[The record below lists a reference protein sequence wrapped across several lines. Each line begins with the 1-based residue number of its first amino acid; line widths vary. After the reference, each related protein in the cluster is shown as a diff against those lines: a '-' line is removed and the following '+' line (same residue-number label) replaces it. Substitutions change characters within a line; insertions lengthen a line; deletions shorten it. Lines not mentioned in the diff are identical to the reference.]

1 MTNNIVEILFE
12 NAEKHPE
19 KLAIIHK
26 KEKITYGELA
36 LDVKDY
42 AQYFLSKG
50 IKKGDNVLIFVP
62 MTIELYKILSAIFYI
77 GATAVFVDAWADKNR
92 LNQAL
97 TIVPC
102 KAFIACPK
110 AFILKLM
117 SKKVREVGI
126 NLMFP
131 SPLDGEGRIS
141 MRRMSIRNS
150 GEGYEIKPATSD
162 TTALITFTTGST
174 GLPKAAKRTHEFLL
188 EQHYV
193 LKKHLAPQENDVD
206 LTSLPVFVLH
216 NLACGTTSVI
226 PDFNPQKPADIKPKK
241 ILNDIK
247 NNGVTTSVG
256 SPRFYERLAE
266 FSEIKGLNKIFTG
279 GAPVFPKSAK
289 LLQEKFV
296 GCGVEIVYGSTEA
309 EPIASISTHE
319 LLNFKGDVKDGLYV
333 GKPIDDINIKIIKPS
348 DDVIED
354 FESMWLE
361 RGEIGEIC
369 VEGKHVLKEYYN
381 SEKAQ
386 KFAKINYNGQIW
398 HRTGDA
404 GYLDKDG
411 NLFLMGRVKNRF
423 EHNGKNVYVF
433 PIENALLEINGI
445 EIGTVL
451 KLNDKIIIAAETK
464 IRQGKL
470 EQELRNRNFEFDKL
484 VITKIPRDPRHN
496 SKIDYDKLKKI
507 LS

>member
-12 NAEKHPE
+12 NAQKHQE

-36 LDVKDY
+36 QGLKDY
-42 AQYFLSKG
+42 AHYFLSKG
-50 IKKGDNVLIFVP
+50 IKKGDNVLVFVP

-102 KAFIACPK
+102 KAFIGCPK

-117 SKKVREVGI
+117 SQKIREVGI
-126 NLMFP
+126 NIV
-131 SPLDGEGRIS
+131 SGRIHKPKTEQL
-141 MRRMSIRNS
+141 I
-150 GEGYEIKPATSD
+150 EPATPD

-193 LKKHLAPQENDVD
+193 LKKHLQPQENDVD
-206 LTSLPVFVLH
+206 LASLPVFVLH

-226 PDFNPQKPADIKPKK
+226 PDFNPQKPADINPKK

-256 SPRFYERLAE
+256 SPRFYEKLAE
-266 FSEIKGLNKIFTG
+266 FGEIKGLKRIFTG

-289 LLQEKFV
+289 HLQEKFV
-296 GCGVEIVYGSTEA
+296 DCDVEIVYGSTEA
-309 EPIASISTHE
+309 EPISSISTHE
-319 LLNFKGDVKDGLYV
+319 LLDFKGDIKDGLYV

-348 DDVIED
+348 DDMIED

-361 RGEIGEIC
+361 TGEIGEIC

-386 KFAKINYNGQIW
+386 KFAKIHYNGQIW

-404 GYLDKDG
+404 GYLDSEG
-411 NLFLMGRVKNRF
+411 RLFLMGRVKNRF
-423 EHNGKNVYVF
+423 EHNGKEVYVF
-433 PIENALLEINGI
+433 PIENALLEIDGV

-451 KLNDKIIIAAETK
+451 KINNEIVLVVETK
-464 IRQGKL
+464 ILKHKL
-470 EQELRNRNFEFDKL
+470 EQELKKRNFEYDKL
-484 VITKIPRDPRHN
+484 IITKIPRDPRHN

>member
-1 MTNNIVEILFE
+1 MINNIVEILFE
-12 NAEKHPE
+12 NAEKYPN

-26 KEKITYGELA
+26 KEKITYSKLA
-36 LDVKDY
+36 QDVKDY
-42 AQYFLSKG
+42 ARYFLSKG

-92 LNQAL
+92 LDQAL

-110 AFILKLM
+110 AFVLKLM
-117 SKKVREVGI
+117 SKKVRSVGI
-126 NLMFP
+126 NIISGTIR
-131 SPLDGEGRIS
+131 SPKTGLQIE
-141 MRRMSIRNS
+141 
-150 GEGYEIKPATSD
+150 PATPD

-193 LKKHLAPQENDVD
+193 LKKHLAPNVDDVD
-206 LTSLPVFVLH
+206 LASLPVFVLH

-226 PDFNPQKPADIKPKK
+226 PDFNPQKPSDINPEK

-247 NNGVTTSVG
+247 NNNVTTSVG
-256 SPRFYERLAE
+256 SPRFYEKLAE
-266 FSEIKGLNKIFTG
+266 YGKIEGLKKIFTG

-289 LLQEKFV
+289 LLQDKFI
-296 GCGVEIVYGSTEA
+296 GCDVEVVYGSTEA
-309 EPIASISTHE
+309 EPIASISTRE
-319 LLNFKGDVKDGLYV
+319 LLEFKGDVKDGLYV
-333 GKPIDDINIKIIKPS
+333 GKQIEDINIKIIKPS
-348 DDVIED
+348 NEPVED
-354 FESMWLE
+354 FESAWLTI
-361 RGEIGEIC
+361 GEIGEIC

-381 SEKAQ
+381 SDEAQ
-386 KFAKINYNGQIW
+386 KFAKIHYQCQVW

-404 GYLDKDG
+404 GYLDCDG
-411 NLFLMGRVKNRF
+411 RLFLMGRVKNRF
-423 EHNGKNVYVF
+423 VHNQKEIYVF
-433 PIENALLEINGI
+433 PIENALLEIEGV

-451 KLNDKIIIAAETK
+451 KIGEQIILAVETK
-464 IRQGKL
+464 IPQEKL
-470 EQELRNRNFEFDKL
+470 EQELKSRGFEFDKL

-496 SKIDYDKLKKI
+496 SKIDYDKL
-507 LS
+507 LRVL

>member
-12 NAEKHPE
+12 NAQKHQE

-36 LDVKDY
+36 QGLKDY

-50 IKKGDNVLIFVP
+50 IKKGDNVLVFVP

-102 KAFIACPK
+102 KAFIGCPK

-117 SKKVREVGI
+117 SQKVREVGI
-126 NLMFP
+126 NIV
-131 SPLDGEGRIS
+131 SGRIHKPKTEQL
-141 MRRMSIRNS
+141 I
-150 GEGYEIKPATSD
+150 EPATPD

-193 LKKHLAPQENDVD
+193 LKKHLQPQENDVD
-206 LTSLPVFVLH
+206 LASLPVFVLH

-226 PDFNPQKPADIKPKK
+226 PDFNPQKPADINPKK

-256 SPRFYERLAE
+256 SPRFYEKLAE
-266 FSEIKGLNKIFTG
+266 FGEIKGLKRIFTG

-289 LLQEKFV
+289 LLQKKFV
-296 GCGVEIVYGSTEA
+296 DCDVEIVYGSTEA
-309 EPIASISTHE
+309 EPISSISTHE
-319 LLNFKGDVKDGLYV
+319 LLDFKGDIKDGLYV
-333 GKPIDDINIKIIKPS
+333 GKPIDDINIKIIRPS
-348 DDVIED
+348 DDMIED

-361 RGEIGEIC
+361 TGEIGEIC

-386 KFAKINYNGQIW
+386 KFAKIHYNGQIW

-404 GYLDKDG
+404 GYLDNEG
-411 NLFLMGRVKNRF
+411 RLFLMGRVKNRF
-423 EHNGKNVYVF
+423 EHNGKAVYVF
-433 PIENALLEINGI
+433 PIENALLEIDGV

-451 KLNDKIIIAAETK
+451 KINNEIVLVVETK
-464 IRQGKL
+464 ILKHKL
-470 EQELRNRNFEFDKL
+470 EQELKKRNFEYDKFI
-484 VITKIPRDPRHN
+484 ITKIPRDPRHN

>member
-12 NAEKHPE
+12 NAQKHQE

-36 LDVKDY
+36 HGLKDY

-50 IKKGDNVLIFVP
+50 IKKGDNVLVFVP
-62 MTIELYKILSAIFYI
+62 MTIELYKILCAIFYI

-92 LNQAL
+92 LDQAL

-102 KAFIACPK
+102 KAFIGCPK

-117 SKKVREVGI
+117 SQKVREVGI
-126 NLMFP
+126 NII
-131 SPLDGEGRIS
+131 SGRIHKPKTEQL
-141 MRRMSIRNS
+141 ID
-150 GEGYEIKPATSD
+150 PATPD

-193 LKKHLAPQENDVD
+193 LKKHLQPQENDVD
-206 LTSLPVFVLH
+206 LASLPVFVLH

-226 PDFNPQKPADIKPKK
+226 PDFNPQKPADINPKK

-247 NNGVTTSVG
+247 NNCVTTSVG
-256 SPRFYERLAE
+256 SPRFYEKLAE
-266 FSEIKGLNKIFTG
+266 YSEIKSLNRIFTG
-279 GAPVFPKSAK
+279 GAPVFPKSAR

-296 GCGVEIVYGSTEA
+296 GCNVEIVYGSTEA
-309 EPIASISTHE
+309 EPIASISTRE
-319 LLNFKGDVKDGLYV
+319 LSEFKGDVKDGLYV
-333 GKPIDDINIKIIKPS
+333 GNPIDDINIKIIKPS

-361 RGEIGEIC
+361 TGEIGEIC
-369 VEGKHVLKEYYN
+369 AEGKHVLKEYYN

-386 KFAKINYNGQIW
+386 KFAKIHYNGQIW

-404 GYLDKDG
+404 GYIDSE
-411 NLFLMGRVKNRF
+411 NRLFLMGRVKNRF
-423 EHNGKNVYVF
+423 DHDGKEIYVF
-433 PIENALLEINGI
+433 PIENALLEIEGI

-451 KLNDKIIIAAETK
+451 KIKDKIIIVAETQ
-464 IRQGKL
+464 IPHAKL
-470 EQELRNRNFEFDKL
+470 EHDLKNLNFKFDKL
-484 VITKIPRDPRHN
+484 IITKIPRDPRHN
-496 SKIDYDKLKKI
+496 SKIDYDKLKNI
-507 LS
+507 LL

>member
-12 NAEKHPE
+12 NAQKHQE

-26 KEKITYGELA
+26 KGKITYGELA
-36 LDVKDY
+36 HGLKDY

-50 IKKGDNVLIFVP
+50 IKKGDNVLVFVP
-62 MTIELYKILSAIFYI
+62 MTIELYKILCAIFYI

-92 LNQAL
+92 LDQAL

-102 KAFIACPK
+102 KAFIGCPK

-117 SKKVREVGI
+117 SQKVREVGI
-126 NLMFP
+126 NIV
-131 SPLDGEGRIS
+131 SGRIHKPKTEQL
-141 MRRMSIRNS
+141 I
-150 GEGYEIKPATSD
+150 EPATPD

-193 LKKHLAPQENDVD
+193 LKKHLQPQENDVD
-206 LTSLPVFVLH
+206 LASLPVFVLH

-226 PDFNPQKPADIKPKK
+226 PDFNPQKPADINPQK

-247 NNGVTTSVG
+247 NNNVTTSVG
-256 SPRFYERLAE
+256 SPRFYEKLAE
-266 FSEIKGLNKIFTG
+266 YSEIKGLKRIFTG

-296 GCGVEIVYGSTEA
+296 DCDVEIVYGSTEA
-309 EPIASISTHE
+309 EPISSISTHE
-319 LLNFKGDVKDGLYV
+319 LLDFKGDIKDGLYV

-348 DDVIED
+348 DDMIED

-361 RGEIGEIC
+361 TGEIGEIC

-386 KFAKINYNGQIW
+386 KFVKIHYNGQIW
-398 HRTGDA
+398 HRTGDS
-404 GYLDKDG
+404 GYLDNKG
-411 NLFLMGRVKNRF
+411 KLFLMGRVKNRF
-423 EHNGKNVYVF
+423 EHNGKVVYVF
-433 PIENALLEINGI
+433 PIENALLEIDGV

-451 KLNDKIIIAAETK
+451 KINNEIVLVVETK
-464 IRQGKL
+464 ILKHKL
-470 EQELRNRNFEFDKL
+470 EQELKKRNFEYDKL
-484 VITKIPRDPRHN
+484 IITKIPRDPRHN

>member
-12 NAEKHPE
+12 NAQKYPE

-26 KEKITYGELA
+26 KEKITYGKLTQ
-36 LDVKDY
+36 DVKDY

-92 LNQAL
+92 LDQAL

-110 AFILKLM
+110 AFILKFM
-117 SKKVREVGI
+117 SRKVREVGI

-131 SPLDGEGRIS
+131 SPLEKEGRIS

-150 GEGYEIKPATSD
+150 GEGYKIEPATPD

-188 EQHYV
+188 EQHFV
-193 LKKHLAPQENDVD
+193 LKKHLQPQENDVD
-206 LTSLPVFVLH
+206 LASLPVFVLH

-226 PDFNPQKPADIKPKK
+226 PDFNPQKPADINPKK

-247 NNGVTTSVG
+247 SNGVTTSVG
-256 SPRFYERLAE
+256 SPRFYEKLAI
-266 FSEIKGLNKIFTG
+266 FGEIKGLKRIFTG

-296 GCGVEIVYGSTEA
+296 DCDVEIVYGSTEA

-319 LLNFKGDVKDGLYV
+319 LLAFKGDVKDGLYV

-348 DDVIED
+348 DDIIED
-354 FESMWLE
+354 FESMWLPT
-361 RGEIGEIC
+361 GEIGEIC

-381 SEKAQ
+381 SEQAQ
-386 KFAKINYNGQIW
+386 KFAKIHYQNQIW

-404 GYLDKDG
+404 GYLDNEG
-411 NLFLMGRVKNRF
+411 RLFLMGRVKNRF
-423 EHNGKNVYVF
+423 EHNGKEVYVF
-433 PIENALLEINGI
+433 PIENALLEIEGI
-445 EIGTVL
+445 EIGTILKINSEIVL
-451 KLNDKIIIAAETK
+451 VIETK
-464 IRQGKL
+464 LPKAKL
-470 EQELRNRNFEFDKL
+470 EQELKERNFEYDKL
-484 VITKIPRDPRHN
+484 IITRIPRDPRHN
-496 SKIDYDKLKKI
+496 SKIDYDKLKCI
-507 LS
+507 IT

>member
-26 KEKITYGELA
+26 KEKITYGKLA
-36 LDVKDY
+36 QDVKDY
-42 AQYFLSKG
+42 AQYFLLKG

-92 LNQAL
+92 LDQAL

-117 SKKVREVGI
+117 SKKVREIGI
-126 NLMFP
+126 N
-131 SPLDGEGRIS
+131 I
-141 MRRMSIRNS
+141 MSGKIRKTKTDI
-150 GEGYEIKPATSD
+150 EIEPATPD

-193 LKKHLAPQENDVD
+193 LKKHLQPQKNDVD
-206 LTSLPVFVLH
+206 LASLPVFVLH

-226 PDFNPQKPADIKPKK
+226 PDFNPQKPADINPIK

-256 SPRFYERLAE
+256 SPRFYEKLAE
-266 FSEIKGLNKIFTG
+266 FGEIKSLKRIFTG

-296 GCGVEIVYGSTEA
+296 DCDVEIVYGSTEA
-309 EPIASISTHE
+309 EPIASISTRE
-319 LLNFKGDVKDGLYV
+319 LLEFKGDVKDGLYV

-348 DDVIED
+348 DDVVED
-354 FESMWLE
+354 FESMCLE
-361 RGEIGEIC
+361 TGEIGEIC

-386 KFAKINYNGQIW
+386 KFAKIHYNGQIW

-404 GYLDKDG
+404 GYLDNEG
-411 NLFLMGRVKNRF
+411 RLFLMGRVKNRF
-423 EHNGKNVYVF
+423 GHNGKEVYVF
-433 PIENALLEINGI
+433 PIENALLEIDGI
-445 EIGTVL
+445 EIGTIL
-451 KLNDKIIIAAETK
+451 KINGKIIIVAETK
-464 IRQGKL
+464 IPQGKL
-470 EQELRNRNFEFDKL
+470 EQELRTRNFTFDKL
-484 VITKIPRDPRHN
+484 IITKIPRDPRHN
-496 SKIDYDKLKKI
+496 SKIDYDKLKKLI
-507 LS
+507 H

>member
-12 NAEKHPE
+12 NAKKYPE

-36 LDVKDY
+36 QGLKDY
-42 AQYFLSKG
+42 SQYFLSKG
-50 IKKGDNVLIFVP
+50 IKKGDNVLVFVP

-92 LNQAL
+92 LDQAL

-102 KAFIACPK
+102 TSFIGCPK

-117 SKKVREVGI
+117 SQKVREVGI
-126 NLMFP
+126 NIV
-131 SPLDGEGRIS
+131 SGRIH
-141 MRRMSIRNS
+141 
-150 GEGYEIKPATSD
+150 KPKTEKIIEPASPD

-193 LKKHLAPQENDVD
+193 LKKHLAPNENDVD
-206 LTSLPVFVLH
+206 LASLPVFVLH

-226 PDFNPQKPADIKPKK
+226 PDFNPQKPADINPQK

-247 NNGVTTSVG
+247 NNGITTSVG
-256 SPRFYERLAE
+256 SPRFYEKLAE
-266 FSEIKGLNKIFTG
+266 YSEIKGLKRIFTG
-279 GAPVFPKSAK
+279 GAPVFTKSAK
-289 LLQEKFV
+289 ILQEKFV
-296 GCGVEIVYGSTEA
+296 DCDVEIVYGSTEA

-319 LLNFKGDVKDGLYV
+319 LLGFKGDVKDGLYV

-348 DDVIED
+348 DDMIED

-361 RGEIGEIC
+361 TGEIGEIC

-386 KFAKINYNGQIW
+386 KFAKIHYNGQIW
-398 HRTGDA
+398 HRTGDS
-404 GYLDKDG
+404 GYLD
-411 NLFLMGRVKNRF
+411 NECRLFLMGRVKNRF
-423 EHNGKNVYVF
+423 EHNGKEVYVF
-433 PIENALLEINGI
+433 PIENALLEIDGV

-451 KLNDKIIIAAETK
+451 KINNEIVLVTETK
-464 IRQGKL
+464 IPKQKL
-470 EQELRNRNFEFDKL
+470 EQELKLKGFEFDRL
-484 VITKIPRDPRHN
+484 VVMQIPRDPRHN
-496 SKIDYDKLKKI
+496 SKIDYDKLKTLI
-507 LS
+507 N

>member
-12 NAEKHPE
+12 NAQKYQE

-36 LDVKDY
+36 QGLKDY
-42 AQYFLSKG
+42 SQYFLSKG
-50 IKKGDNVLIFVP
+50 IKKGDNVLVFVP

-92 LNQAL
+92 LDQAL

-102 KAFIACPK
+102 KAFIGCPK

-117 SKKVREVGI
+117 SQKVREVGI
-126 NLMFP
+126 NIV
-131 SPLDGEGRIS
+131 SGRIHKPKTKQL
-141 MRRMSIRNS
+141 IV
-150 GEGYEIKPATSD
+150 PATPD

-193 LKKHLAPQENDVD
+193 LKKHLEPQENDVD
-206 LTSLPVFVLH
+206 LASLPVFVLH

-226 PDFNPQKPADIKPKK
+226 PDFNPQKPADINPKK
-241 ILNDIK
+241 IINDIK

-256 SPRFYERLAE
+256 SPRFYEKLAE
-266 FSEIKGLNKIFTG
+266 FGEIKGLKRIFTG

-296 GCGVEIVYGSTEA
+296 DCDVEIVYGSTEA
-309 EPIASISTHE
+309 EPISSISTHE
-319 LLNFKGDVKDGLYV
+319 LLAFKGNVKDGLYV
-333 GKPIDDINIKIIKPS
+333 GKPIDDINVKIIKPS
-348 DDVIED
+348 DKAIED

-361 RGEIGEIC
+361 TGEIGEIC

-381 SEKAQ
+381 SEQAQ
-386 KFAKINYNGQIW
+386 KFAKIHHNGRIW

-404 GYLDKDG
+404 GYLDNEG
-411 NLFLMGRVKNRF
+411 RLFLMGRVKNRF
-423 EHNGKNVYVF
+423 EHNGKEVYVF
-433 PIENALLEINGI
+433 PIENALLEIDGV

-451 KLNDKIIIAAETK
+451 KVNNEIVLVVETK
-464 IRQGKL
+464 IPKQKF
-470 EQELRNRNFEFDKL
+470 EQELKIRNFEYDKL
-484 VITKIPRDPRHN
+484 IITKIPRDPRHN